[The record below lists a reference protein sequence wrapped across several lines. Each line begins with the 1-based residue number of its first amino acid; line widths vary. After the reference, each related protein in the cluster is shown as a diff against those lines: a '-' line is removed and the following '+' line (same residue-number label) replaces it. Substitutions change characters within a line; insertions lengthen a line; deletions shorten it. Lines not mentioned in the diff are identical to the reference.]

1 MSLDQRAAKGLNAMY
16 DYPSYDFN
24 GHFKLGFEKDQPKA
38 QNQSLDA
45 RLEKQVNDYLHAQKI
60 YLTTQQK
67 QDLYRAIAHKEDSAY
82 RSNKSKAF
90 TDFAINLFDS
100 LQFSYDGSVH
110 YKQKMAAL
118 NLMTKY
124 EKPTLL
130 VQAKVPMIVDFQNY
144 KFYTNYFALM
154 PYLVNQDNQSNFAFI
169 DFSKYKAEINR
180 VDVKKLADYLK
191 QTTMLQ
197 YSLANPKD
205 IEIIALTSQDKA
217 QGVVEKIRLNM
228 SLEEMIMQMR
238 LFDKVN
244 RSYFTESVLG
254 LTATEMAKADAK
266 MVNAGTE
273 TRISSSEEHDD
284 YATSDMSADE
294 ADAYRSSQKLYKL
307 VNAHVAHPA
316 SEEDIDA
323 VATAT
328 AVTKAEMLE
337 ISDESESAVASAEAI
352 DAAEV
357 SEGEMKSAV
366 EDAAASEDHYLSR
379 AQCEVILEQNAK
391 AVMGD
396 ITYCQAEYDVDL
408 LNRQNTK
415 AKSLKKPAIFSA
427 EASELDRVF
436 EQYATSEFK
445 DVQAFKLLW
454 EKHQAE
460 IHKVLTKPQQQ
471 NPFVVDVGLDQ
482 KGRAVKVD
490 YDLAYVVDDF
500 GRFKF
505 KADFNA
511 FNYGNATPINRN
523 ELKNAKSIEEISK
536 GSMFESMIKGMGK
549 SFGISDQDLS
559 KSTQVTKQLSL
570 DEQLDQLA
578 VQVYD
583 TSKSYMKTYQAV
595 FIMKL
600 TAEQPEI
607 VQSYSITELNEIAR
621 VYAYGYAGESIFNP
635 QGKELAELEQLAKKH
650 HLELS
655 EQFDDRVGDTV
666 YSVVLKAINATKD
679 RQAWNKFVQQYK
691 TPKTVFEHYYDEQFQ
706 KGEDLDAQEKARLKA
721 TANILAQAFDDSR
734 NNKLSQ
740 KSIEKLNQ
748 DSLEY
753 IDYDLY
759 RTTFEKVQKS
769 FKK

>member
-16 DYPSYDFN
+16 DYPSYNFN

-45 RLEKQVNDYLHAQKI
+45 RLEKQVNDYLRAQKI
-60 YLTTQQK
+60 HLTAQQK
-67 QDLYRAIAHKEDSAY
+67 QDLYHAIAHKEDTAY

-90 TDFAINLFDS
+90 ADFAINLFDS

-118 NLMTKY
+118 NLTAKY

-154 PYLVNQDNQSNFAFI
+154 PYLVNSENQSNFSFI

-191 QTTMLQ
+191 QTTKLQ

-205 IEIIALTSQDKA
+205 VETIALTSQDKA

-244 RSYFTESVLG
+244 RSYFTQSVLG
-254 LTATEMAKADAK
+254 LTTTDMAKVDAK
-266 MVNAGTE
+266 TVDAQVERSVIQNDGE
-273 TRISSSEEHDD
+273 DD
-284 YATSDMSADE
+284 YATSKMSAE
-294 ADAYRSSQKLYKL
+294 AADAYRSSQKLYKL
-307 VNAHVAHPA
+307 VNAQVSRSTTEA
-316 SEEDIDA
+316 
-323 VATAT
+323 
-328 AVTKAEMLE
+328 
-337 ISDESESAVASAEAI
+337 SDETDYAVASAEAV

-357 SEGEMKSAV
+357 SQGDV
-366 EDAAASEDHYLSR
+366 ESVAEVSKASEENYLSR
-379 AQCEVILEQNAK
+379 AQCETLMEQGTK
-391 AVMGD
+391 AMMGD

-408 LNRQNTK
+408 LNRLNPK
-415 AKSLKKPAIFSA
+415 AKSFEKPAIFSA
-427 EASELDRVF
+427 EASELDRLF
-436 EQYATSEFK
+436 EQYATPEFK
-445 DVQAFKLLW
+445 DAQAFKLLW
-454 EKHQAE
+454 AKHQTE
-460 IHKVLTKPQQQ
+460 IRKVLKKPQQQ

-490 YDLAYVVDDF
+490 YDLAYWVDGF

-505 KADFNA
+505 KADLNA
-511 FNYGNATPINRN
+511 FNYGSAMPINPS

-536 GSMFESMIKGMGK
+536 GSMFENMIKGMSK
-549 SFGISDQDLS
+549 SFGVSDQDLS
-559 KSTQVTKQLSL
+559 KSTQVSQQLSL
-570 DEQLDQLA
+570 EDQLEQLG

-607 VQSYSITELNEIAR
+607 VKSYSVAELNEIAR

-635 QGKELAELEQLAKKH
+635 QGKELVELEQLAKKH

-655 EQFDDRVGDTV
+655 EQFDDRVGDDV
-666 YSVVLKAINATKD
+666 YSVVLKVMNATQD
-679 RQAWNKFVQQYK
+679 RQAWNKFIQQYK
-691 TPKTVFEHYYDEQFQ
+691 TPKTIFEHYYAEQFQ
-706 KGEDLDAQEKARLKA
+706 KAEDLDAQEKACLTA
-721 TANILAQAFDDSR
+721 TAKILAQAFDDSR

-740 KSIEKLNQ
+740 KSVEKLDQ

-759 RTTFEKVQKS
+759 RTTYEKVQKS